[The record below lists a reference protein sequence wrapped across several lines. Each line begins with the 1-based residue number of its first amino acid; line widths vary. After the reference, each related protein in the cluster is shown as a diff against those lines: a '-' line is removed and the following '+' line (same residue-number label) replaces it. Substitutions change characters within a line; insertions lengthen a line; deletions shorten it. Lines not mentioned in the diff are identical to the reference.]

1 MASSYNV
8 IAFSGSLRQTSTNK
22 GLLRCA
28 QQLAQQMG
36 PKRLD
41 ISLLDIADIPFF
53 NADVEAQGQPEA
65 VQQAVARI
73 QAADALLLACPEYN
87 YSMAPALKNMLD
99 WASRVPNNAAL
110 AGKPVAIVGA
120 GGGMG
125 TSRAQYHLRQTCV
138 YLDLLPLNKPEFF
151 ANAFAG
157 GFDAQGNVTDKALQ
171 EQIQALLTSLYSWI
185 AKVRAAG

>member
-1 MASSYNV
+1 MASSYSV
-8 IAFSGSLRQTSTNK
+8 IAFSGSLRQASTNK

-28 QQLAQQMG
+28 QQMAPQG
-36 PKRLD
+36 LD

-53 NADVEAQGQPEA
+53 NADVEAQGQPKV

-110 AGKPVAIVGA
+110 AGKPIVLVGA

-157 GFDAQGNVTDKALQ
+157 GFDAQGNVADKVLQ
-171 EQIQALLTSLYSWI
+171 EQMQALLTSFYNWI
-185 AKVRAAG
+185 AKVRTAG

>member
-1 MASSYNV
+1 MTPSYTV
-8 IAFSGSLRQTSTNK
+8 LAFTGSLRQASTNK

-28 QQLAQQMG
+28 QQVAPQGLNISI
-36 PKRLD
+36 LD
-41 ISLLDIADIPFF
+41 IGNVPFF
-53 NADVEAQGQPEA
+53 NADMEAQDAPNVVQEA
-65 VQQAVARI
+65 VTRI
-73 QAADALLLACPEYN
+73 KEADALLLGCAEYN

-99 WASRVPNNAAL
+99 WASRVPENAAL

-138 YLDLLPLNKPEFF
+138 YLDLYPLIKPEFF

-157 GFDAQGNVTDKALQ
+157 GFDAEGNVTDATLRSQ
-171 EQIQALLTSLYSWI
+171 MQSLLISFQSWI
-185 AKVRAAG
+185 TKIRG